1 MKDLMKNIYIDE
13 RFNEMT
19 ELNKK
24 VNHDDLM
31 YKYKGKTPDEK
42 FDKCGNALNLIDKIR
57 NGETKLAAVKND
69 HIKFKSNLG
78 EIKKAHKNRSKD
90 HKKSVIQY

>member
-1 MKDLMKNIYIDE
+1 MLDDII
-13 RFNEMT
+13 
-19 ELNKK
+19 ELGEKINR
-24 VNHDDLM
+24 DDLI
-31 YKYKGKTPDEK
+31 YRYKGKTPDEK
-42 FDKCGNALNLIDKIR
+42 FDKYGDALNLIDKIR

-78 EIKKAHKNRSKD
+78 GIKKAHKNRSKD